1 MNKSKVITGV
11 IMTLLCVIAIV
22 VLNKDIIVKTGQN
35 DNRAVTDENVK
46 KNADKIITQDEINK
60 IDNKIDDNKIEKDG
74 TVTEVEDGLSLTEGK
89 YDFGDELIMGIY
101 EFTSQSDGMRI
112 NGKML
117 NKGCKLL
124 NYYGVSEDKP
134 LYITGDGTVTARV
147 NTEAE
152 KEMEDD
158 KVVITSSG
166 YYCDFLLFNR
176 KDIMEGDINVYSE
189 GLPEG
194 SGPIVIREVDLYGN
208 EYGAFMLNSDEERLQ
223 FKVTPGQWFY
233 VDFGEETVDWGCKLV
248 VETVGEGLEDDG
260 RD

>member
-11 IMTLLCVIAIV
+11 IMILLCIIAIV
-22 VLNKDIIVKTGQN
+22 ALNTDMIVKTGQN
-35 DNRAVTDENVK
+35 NKKVVTDENIK
-46 KNADKIITQDEINK
+46 KNADKIINQDEIN
-60 IDNKIDDNKIEKDG
+60 NIDDYKTEEDG
-74 TVTEVEDGLSLTEGK
+74 TVTKVDDGLSLTAGK
-89 YDFGDELIMGIY
+89 YDFGDELIIGIY

-112 NGKML
+112 NGKIL

-134 LYITGDGTVTARV
+134 LYITGDGTVIANM

-152 KEMEDD
+152 KKMEDD

-166 YYCDFLLFNR
+166 YYCDVLLFNR
-176 KDIMEGDINVYSE
+176 KDIMEGDINVYSR

-208 EYGAFMLNSDEERLQ
+208 EYGAFMLNSDQECLQ

-248 VETVGEGLEDDG
+248 VETIGEELEDNGGD
-260 RD
+260 